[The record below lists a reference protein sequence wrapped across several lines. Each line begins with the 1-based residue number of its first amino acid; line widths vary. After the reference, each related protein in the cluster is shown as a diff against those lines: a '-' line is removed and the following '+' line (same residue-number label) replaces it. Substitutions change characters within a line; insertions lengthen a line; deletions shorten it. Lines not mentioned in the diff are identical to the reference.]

1 MVEVVG
7 LETADTLAGT
17 DAADTLTGN
26 GGDDRLD
33 GLAGS
38 DSLFGG
44 AGNDTADGG
53 AGDDSISGG
62 SGNDSLD
69 GDRETTVT
77 SSDVTTTTTNDP
89 LTISLTVADESN
101 RVFEDISGFVSREA
115 QVSAD
120 LNIAYVIDV
129 SGSMGGQFQG
139 STVGDLNGDG
149 SANTLLDAV
158 IASFSSLN
166 QSLIDAGLGDANIAI
181 IPFASNAQIVFTGR
195 ADQDSDQNGVLDVV
209 QVLSA
214 LDDGGTTAFD
224 DGLQQ
229 AQVFFDAAA
238 SGANQVFFISD
249 GLPDS
254 NSFTDESEALRD
266 PAGTNASIRAI
277 GLGNGASLNSLDLLD
292 DGVANGSVERVLE
305 PDALDAGL
313 IDTDVP
319 VSEIDRVEIFVNG
332 VLVTTIDAAQLVE
345 TPFGLR
351 FSASVAGLSPAFED
365 TVAARVVAV
374 DGTTV
379 TTSQV
384 IEVAASNA
392 AGDDTLDGGP
402 GNDTLD
408 GNGGTDTVDYSA
420 GGNLLV
426 SDAELGLQDIGGT
439 APTLFDGDGFEWDF
453 NSSLSVVD
461 GSSDAFDGGLVLN
474 IVQGG
479 ATTPFTP
486 DGELRQSAD
495 GRTVAAAGTSQDIAI
510 ERQVFVPDDAAF
522 ARYLETFTNLGSST
536 QSFSIQVVSDLGSD
550 AGTRVVVQSPVD
562 QGFDAGDRFVI
573 SDDAVG
579 GSGDP
584 FVLHYFGDGTGAAR
598 PTVGALANDTL
609 FYQFDLT
616 LAPGESTSILHFTS
630 QSQDL
635 TVMGNLLLALEG
647 GATGQ
652 LQSMTA
658 ADVARVA
665 NFDLDPDALV
675 GNPVTVDLEAGQA
688 LDPFGALDVL
698 SSIENVIGS
707 PADDAIAGDGG
718 QNRLEGRDGDDALF
732 GRSEDDV
739 LVGGA
744 GDDLLVGD
752 GQENTT
758 TDATVTTIAGDPLT
772 ISLTLP
778 DATNDTVVPVSG
790 FVSGEAA
797 VGEAI
802 NIAFV
807 IDVSGSMLSG
817 FSGASV
823 GDQDGDGTANTLLD
837 AVIASFVSLNRS
849 LVDAGLQDA
858 NVAVIPFSD
867 DATVAEVAA
876 AGFDSDLDGL
886 TDIEEALRALTPGN
900 LTFFDAGLASAIDF
914 FQQAGPGA
922 NHVFFISDGVPNG
935 GPFADESAVL
945 RDPAGINATIRGIG
959 LGAGAA
965 LDQIDLLDDGLANGS
980 VERVTDPALLDA
992 NLQDSGVDAA
1002 DIARVELLLN
1012 GTVVQTIDAGDLTV
1026 TPLGLRYAA
1035 DLGGLDPNAADA
1047 VTARVVASDGST
1059 ASTSQTVGV
1068 LVGDGTGDDTL
1079 LGDAGADTLT
1089 GNGGDDQLVGGD
1101 GADIADGGAGN
1112 DEIFGGSDGDLLLGG
1127 EGADRIDGDG
1137 NLAVTS
1143 SDTVTTITTNEPL
1156 TISMT
1161 VADRSDAATETLTGF
1176 VSRDQAVN
1184 DDLNIAF
1191 VLDRSGSM
1199 INSFQGAAV
1208 GDVNGDGSANT
1219 ILDAVIV
1226 AVGSLNDSLVDAG
1239 LGGASIS
1246 VIQFD
1251 STAEIIGAGRAD
1263 ADIDGDGIADVNAVL
1278 SGIQAGGTTH
1288 FDAALAEAIDFFG
1301 TVGGGANHVFF
1312 LSDGLPNGG
1321 PFLDESEILRD
1332 PAGINATIR
1341 AISLGSGNNLLDLDL
1356 LDDGLDNG
1364 SVELAADP
1372 AALDAN
1378 LQGADVEVGDIDRVE
1393 IRVNGVLQ
1401 TTIPAAALISTPFGL
1416 RFSAQA
1422 TGLDI
1427 AADDVVEATL
1437 IASDGTS
1444 VSTTQTIEVDGGAGA
1459 GDDLIGGGAGNDTLS
1474 GNGGN
1479 DTIQGNAD
1487 DDVLFGGAGDDSLQ
1501 GNDGN
1506 DTLTGGLGDDTLDG
1520 GTGTDTADYS
1530 NAAQAIRA
1538 ELGPG
1543 TGVTL
1548 ATDATGEG
1556 QDSLANIENLIGSDF
1571 GDLLIGDG
1579 QANRVQGGAGAD
1591 DILGVD
1597 GSDTLLGEAGDDTVE
1612 AGNGNDLVF
1621 GGIGNDILVGED
1633 TIVVPG
1639 GSGSTPGDDTLD
1651 GGDGDDTLDGGAGDD
1666 SLIGGDGFDRA
1677 DFANAP
1683 GAVTVDLG
1691 AGQASGDGTDT
1702 LLGIEAVLGGGQD
1715 DLLVGDA
1722 VDNLLLGIEG
1732 DDTLSGGAGD
1742 DTLDGGFNS
1751 DTADFSGSG
1760 SEVDVDLAAGTASGQ
1775 GNDTLIS
1782 IENVIGT
1789 TGDDTLSG
1797 DAAANRLEGT
1807 AAQDILTGGGGDDT
1821 LLGGDGDDTLS
1832 GGDGNDG
1839 QFGGSGNDAFVGN
1852 LGNDLIDGG
1861 NGTDILNH
1869 SLATA
1874 AVQVDLAAGTATG
1887 QGNDTLA
1894 NIEQVF
1900 GSNFADDL
1908 RGSGGGDVLSGGGG
1922 DDTLAGGDGDDTL
1935 LGGSGSDRAVFGFA
1949 LDPFAVAF
1957 NGDGSGLTIS
1967 LLTDSPFADDEQDD
1981 LDASFEVLQFS
1992 DISFDLTQGFGG
2004 ADGLNGSAANDLIG
2018 GLDGSDTIVGRAG
2031 DDLLIG
2037 DAGDDSLLGEAGDD
2051 TLLGGDG
2058 DDTLSGGGGT
2068 DLLDGGAGSDLFL
2081 IEVANGTTIIN
2092 GPESG
2097 TDLIDLR
2104 AFDIFDFDDLLAV
2117 SDFPPVPAVE
2127 GEPSQMVV
2135 TLSPT
2140 QTLTIL
2146 TFVGSQPQAGDF
2158 IFADA
2163 PDRPFDAARDLVV
2176 ADGDWRYSG
2185 RTADRALGDTTGY
2198 AEQDWTAPDITTL
2211 ASEQGFHL
2219 AVGDVTGDGNPEIVI
2234 AGPSG
2239 IRVVDSAG
2247 QTVATATPA
2256 ATPGDVILE
2265 DVDGDGDLEIITG
2278 SRGTVNLQINVID
2291 GDGTILQTVDGPSGG
2306 SDASNLQ
2313 MFPVAYL
2320 GDGNLAVGFRAGFDR
2335 DPRGLAVYDLND
2347 GAEQFLFDT
2356 GPEVNG
2362 VSVGNLGSDTAL
2374 DFALS
2379 IFTPSN
2385 GATGNGVNGTGTQ
2398 TRDNRASAIVVA
2410 EDGSETLVQDVQ
2422 LAAGGT
2428 TSGSVEQIIADLDGD
2443 GVNEILLSSG
2453 HTPQHPGLTEIQV
2466 LSADGTV
2473 EHSATTIA
2481 NAPAT
2486 LLAHDLDGDGD
2497 LEIVVSHGSSQD
2509 LRLFD
2514 HDLNLL
2520 QGRTGIAFSVNG
2532 AADVDDD
2539 GTAEI
2544 IVGDGSALRILS
2556 GTDLSDIVAPVE
2568 LGATISRI
2576 VTTDADGDGRA
2587 DIIATTDGG
2596 TFMIQGDAPPPD
2608 DSNVIIAPSIPGAIA
2623 GTGDS
2628 FSFSTIYT
2636 NGLGD
2641 ETTTGVGLRIHFDS
2655 SVLTYDQASN
2665 VFARS
2670 LQPFGQ
2676 VIEADSQDFDSDPTT
2691 DTFVAFNWADLGGNW
2706 PGPGNLPQVLLDSTF
2721 TVTGNSAD
2729 TVINYSASSLPN
2741 GFGFEAT
2748 SLQVVADRWPLP
2760 DDLSVTEG
2768 AANGVVVAD
2777 LADGLVLDPNDP
2789 GSFTLLDDAGGR
2801 FRLDGF
2807 VLEVADG
2814 GLIDFETATSH
2825 DISIR
2830 IDSNTG
2836 ASVARTLTVA
2846 VEDAAFQIV
2855 TPVVPGAIAW
2865 AGDTVVVSAEYATA
2879 DPVDATLSGL
2889 GLRVH
2894 FDSTALSFV
2903 GFENLFQTALQ
2914 PFGQVV
2920 EQDTADF
2927 DDDAATDSFIATSWA
2942 DFNQNFPGAET
2953 QLLYDLL
2960 FTSIGGSDA
2969 TVNFSVSSVAAGR
2982 TFVGESFAVVGD
2994 RWPLP
2999 DNLAVAENS
3008 GDGTLVADLVDG
3020 LVLDANDPGS
3030 FTLLDDAG
3038 GRFALNGFELRV
3050 ANGGGLDFES
3060 TASHDI
3066 TLRIASNT
3074 GAVAERTLTIG
3085 VSDVNEAPTA
3095 VELDNAE
3102 VSEAATTGTLVG
3114 RLSGEDPEGDAVL
3127 FALLDNAGG
3136 RFALD
3141 GDRIVVAG
3149 NGVLDFETAQSHQ
3162 IRVEA
3167 RDSAGL
3173 TFEDVLTIDV
3183 TDVAEATMDLDGDGI
3198 QNALSDGLI
3207 ALGRMFG
3214 APVQQLSGFA
3224 ASGSPGA
3231 DTAQLE
3237 QRLLEAEAGFF
3248 DVDGDGV
3255 QNALSDGL
3263 IILGRL
3269 FGAPASQL
3277 ASFANPVGSRTSAEE
3292 IGSFLDAVDINLALV
3307 SAAGTDAVL

>member
-62 SGNDSLD
+62 SGDDSLD
-69 GDRETTVT
+69 GDRDTTVT

-181 IPFASNAQIVFTGR
+181 VPFASNAQIVFTGR

-292 DGVANGSVERVLE
+292 DGVANNSVERVLD

-351 FSASVAGLSPAFED
+351 FSATVAGLSPAFED

-426 SDAELGLQDIGGT
+426 SDAELGLQDIGGN

-461 GSSDAFDGGLVLN
+461 GSNDAFDGGLVLN

-495 GRTVAAAGTSQDIAI
+495 GRTVAAAGASQDIAI

-562 QGFDAGDRFVI
+562 QGFNAGDRFVI

-616 LAPGESTSILHFTS
+616 LAPGESVSILHFTS

-675 GNPVTVDLEAGQA
+675 GNPVTVDLEGGQA

-758 TDATVTTIAGDPLT
+758 TDATVTTIAVDPLT

-1143 SDTVTTITTNEPL
+1143 SDTVTTITTNDPL
-1156 TISMT
+1156 TINMT

-1176 VSRDQAVN
+1176 VSRDQVVN

-1226 AVGSLNDSLVDAG
+1226 AVGSLTDSLVDAG

-1263 ADIDGDGIADVNAVL
+1263 ADIDGDGVADVNAVL

-1416 RFSAQA
+1416 RFSAQV

-1427 AADDVVEATL
+1427 DAVDVVQATL

-1444 VSTTQTIEVDGGAGA
+1444 VSTSQTIERDGGAGA

-1479 DTIQGNAD
+1479 DTVQGNDDAD
-1487 DDVLFGGAGDDSLQ
+1487 LLFGGAGDDSLQ

-1506 DTLTGGLGDDTLDG
+1506 DTL
-1520 GTGTDTADYS
+1520 
-1530 NAAQAIRA
+1530 
-1538 ELGPG
+1538 
-1543 TGVTL
+1543 
-1548 ATDATGEG
+1548 
-1556 QDSLANIENLIGSDF
+1556 
-1571 GDLLIGDG
+1571 
-1579 QANRVQGGAGAD
+1579 
-1591 DILGVD
+1591 
-1597 GSDTLLGEAGDDTVE
+1597 
-1612 AGNGNDLVF
+1612 
-1621 GGIGNDILVGED
+1621 
-1633 TIVVPG
+1633 
-1639 GSGSTPGDDTLD
+1639 
-1651 GGDGDDTLDGGAGDD
+1651 
-1666 SLIGGDGFDRA
+1666 
-1677 DFANAP
+1677 
-1683 GAVTVDLG
+1683 
-1691 AGQASGDGTDT
+1691 
-1702 LLGIEAVLGGGQD
+1702 
-1715 DLLVGDA
+1715 
-1722 VDNLLLGIEG
+1722 
-1732 DDTLSGGAGD
+1732 SGGAGD
-1742 DTLDGGFNS
+1742 DQQFGGDGNDAFLGSLGNDLVDGGAGTDLLDYS
-1751 DTADFSGSG
+1751 LSAAG
-1760 SEVDVDLAAGTASGQ
+1760 VLVDLAAGTASGQ
-1775 GNDTLIS
+1775 GSDSLVS
-1782 IENVIGT
+1782 IEQVLGSDFADDLRGSVAAELLSGNA
-1789 TGDDTLSG
+1789 GDDTL
-1797 DAAANRLEGT
+1797 A
-1807 AAQDILTGGGGDDT
+1807 GGA
-1821 LLGGDGDDTLS
+1821 GDDTLS
-1832 GGDGNDG
+1832 GGT
-1839 QFGGSGNDAFVGN
+1839 
-1852 LGNDLIDGG
+1852 
-1861 NGTDILNH
+1861 GT
-1869 SLATA
+1869 
-1874 AVQVDLAAGTATG
+1874 
-1887 QGNDTLA
+1887 
-1894 NIEQVF
+1894 
-1900 GSNFADDL
+1900 
-1908 RGSGGGDVLSGGGG
+1908 
-1922 DDTLAGGDGDDTL
+1922 
-1935 LGGSGSDRAVFGFA
+1935 DRAVFGFA
-1949 LDPFAVAF
+1949 LDPFGVDL
-1957 NGDGSGLTIS
+1957 NSDGSGLTVSSAGVGEQDALDATFEI
-1967 LLTDSPFADDEQDD
+1967 LEFAD
-1981 LDASFEVLQFS
+1981 
-1992 DISFDLTQGFGG
+1992 ITFDLTLAPGG
-2004 ADGLNGSAANDLIG
+2004 AVVLVGSAANDLIG
-2018 GLDGSDTIVGRAG
+2018 GLDGAADDIAGRAG

-2037 DAGDDSLLGEAGDD
+2037 DGGNDRLRGEAGDD

-2058 DDTLSGGGGT
+2058 DDTLSDGGGT
-2068 DLLDGGAGSDLFL
+2068 DLLVGGAGSDLF
-2081 IEVANGTTIIN
+2081 IIGAEDGTTTIS
-2092 GPESG
+2092 GLESG
-2097 TDLIDLR
+2097 SDLIDLR
-2104 AFDIFDFDDLLAV
+2104 AFDIFDFDGLLAV
-2117 SDFPPVPAVE
+2117 SAFPVVAAVDGAPDSIME
-2127 GEPSQMVV
+2127 V
-2135 TLSPT
+2135 TLGPT
-2140 QTLTIL
+2140 RTLVIETL
-2146 TFVGSQPQAGDF
+2146 AGPDPQAGDF

-2185 RTADRALGDTTGY
+2185 RTVDKALGDTTSY
-2198 AEQDWTAPDITTL
+2198 AEQDWSAPDITTL

-2239 IRVVDSAG
+2239 IRVVDGAG
-2247 QTVATATPA
+2247 QTVATAIPA
-2256 ATPGDVILE
+2256 ATPRDVILE

-2278 SRGTVNLQINVID
+2278 SRGTVNLQINVFD
-2291 GDGTILQTVDGPSGG
+2291 GDGTILQTVDGPAGG

-2428 TSGSVEQIIADLDGD
+2428 TSGSVEQIVADLDGD

-2509 LRLFD
+2509 LRLYD

-2532 AADVDDD
+2532 AADVDGD

-2748 SLQVVADRWPLP
+2748 SFQVVADRWPLP

-2777 LADGLVLDPNDP
+2777 LVDGLVLDPNDP

-2855 TPVVPGAIAW
+2855 TPVVPGVIAG
-2865 AGDTVVVSAEYATA
+2865 AGDTVVVSAKYTTA

-2927 DDDAATDSFIATSWA
+2927 DNDAATDSFIATSWA

-3008 GDGTLVADLVDG
+3008 GDGTLVADLADG

-3038 GRFALNGFELRV
+3038 GRFALSGFELRV

-3085 VSDVNEAPTA
+3085 VTDVNEAPTA

>member
-69 GDRETTVT
+69 GDRDTTVT

-139 STVGDLNGDG
+139 STVGNLNGDG

-254 NSFTDESEALRD
+254 NSFTDESEGLRD

-277 GLGNGASLNSLDLLD
+277 GLGNGASLDSLDLLD
-292 DGVANGSVERVLE
+292 DGVANSSVERVLD

-351 FSASVAGLSPAFED
+351 FSATVAGLSPAFED
-365 TVAARVVAV
+365 NVAARVVAV

-461 GSSDAFDGGLVLN
+461 GSNDAFDGGLVLN

-495 GRTVAAAGTSQDIAI
+495 GRTVAAAGASQDIAI
-510 ERQVFVPDDAAF
+510 GRQVFVPGDAAF

-536 QSFSIQVVSDLGSD
+536 QSFSIRVVSDLGSD

-562 QGFDAGDRFVI
+562 QGFNAGDRFVI

-584 FVLHYFGDGTGAAR
+584 FILHYFGDGSGAVR

-616 LAPGESTSILHFTS
+616 LAPGESVSILHFTS

-675 GNPVTVDLEAGQA
+675 GNPVTVDLEGGQA

-778 DATNDTVVPVSG
+778 DASNDTVVPVSG

-1176 VSRDQAVN
+1176 VSRDQVVN

-1226 AVGSLNDSLVDAG
+1226 AVGSLTDSLVDAG

-1263 ADIDGDGIADVNAVL
+1263 ADIDGDGVADVNAVL

-1288 FDAALAEAIDFFG
+1288 FDAALAEAINFFG

-1416 RFSAQA
+1416 RFSAQV

-1427 AADDVVEATL
+1427 AADDVVQATL

-1444 VSTTQTIEVDGGAGA
+1444 VSTSQTIEVDGGAGA
-1459 GDDLIGGGAGNDTLS
+1459 GADLIGGGAGNDTLS

-1520 GTGTDTADYS
+1520 GVGIDMADFS
-1530 NAAQAIRA
+1530 EAAQAMTADLVAGNAVTRA
-1538 ELGPG
+1538 P
-1543 TGVTL
+1543 
-1548 ATDATGEG
+1548 DSTGEG
-1556 QDSLANIENLIGSDF
+1556 QENLTAIENLTGSGFD
-1571 GDLLIGDG
+1571 DLLRGD
-1579 QANRVQGGAGAD
+1579 V
-1591 DILGVD
+1591 
-1597 GSDTLLGEAGDDTVE
+1597 GD
-1612 AGNGNDLVF
+1612 NLF
-1621 GGIGNDILVGED
+1621 L
-1633 TIVVPG
+1633 
-1639 GSGSTPGDDTLD
+1639 
-1651 GGDGDDTLDGGAGDD
+1651 GGDGAD
-1666 SLIGGDGFDRA
+1666 SLIGGDGADTLHGEAGDDRA
-1677 DFANAP
+1677 D
-1683 GAVTVDLG
+1683 GE
-1691 AGQASGDGTDT
+1691 AGDDRLFGDG
-1702 LLGIEAVLGGGQD
+1702 
-1715 DLLVGDA
+1715 
-1722 VDNLLLGIEG
+1722 G

-1742 DTLDGGFNS
+1742 DLLDGGAGIDLADFAGSAVAVNVDLVTGTSTGQGDDTLVGIEHVVGSVHDDLLRGNTVANLLQGLSGDDTLSGGTGDDTLDGGQGT
-1751 DTADFSGSG
+1751 DTADFSGSAIG
-1760 SEVDVDLAAGTASGQ
+1760 VSASLSAGTASGQ
-1775 GNDTLIS
+1775 GNDSLTGLQNLIGS
-1782 IENVIGT
+1782 
-1789 TGDDTLSG
+1789 
-1797 DAAANRLEGT
+1797 
-1807 AAQDILTGGGGDDT
+1807 AQADILVGDVGSNLLEGGGGQDVLTGFGGNDT
-1821 LLGGDGDDTLS
+1821 LVGGDGDDVLS
-1832 GGDGNDG
+1832 AGTGDDR
-1839 QFGGSGNDAFVGN
+1839 QFGGNGGDVFAGSQ
-1852 LGNDLIDGG
+1852 GNDLVDGG
-1861 NGTDILNH
+1861 GGTDILDH
-1869 SLATA
+1869 ALSGG
-1874 AVQVDLAAGTATG
+1874 AVQVDLGQGLSFG
-1887 QGNDTLA
+1887 QGNDTLVS
-1894 NIEQVF
+1894 IEQVV
-1900 GSNFADDL
+1900 GSGFDDSL
-1908 RGSGGGDVLSGGGG
+1908 RGSDGDEFLIGGAGDDTIAGGGG
-1922 DDTLAGGDGDDTL
+1922 NDSL
-1935 LGGSGSDRAVFGFA
+1935 LGGTGSDRALFDHA
-1949 LDPFAVAF
+1949 LNPFTVRFLA
-1957 NGDGSGLTIS
+1957 NGNGLQVS
-1967 LLTDSPFADDEQDD
+1967 LFEDDDVPPLAEQELTE
-1981 LDASFEVLQFS
+1981 LDASFEIIQFS
-1992 DISFDLTQGFGG
+1992 DITFDLAQGTGG
-2004 ADGLNGSAANDLIG
+2004 ADGLGGTAANDLIG
-2018 GLDGSDTIVGRAG
+2018 GLGGSDTIDGGSG

-2037 DAGDDSLLGEAGDD
+2037 DGGDDSLLGQAGDD

-2058 DDTLSGGGGT
+2058 DDTLSDGGGT
-2068 DLLDGGAGSDLFL
+2068 DLLVGGAGSDLF
-2081 IEVANGTTIIN
+2081 IIGAEDGTTTIS
-2092 GPESG
+2092 GLESG
-2097 TDLIDLR
+2097 SDLIDLR
-2104 AFDIFDFDDLLAV
+2104 AFDIFDFDGLLAV
-2117 SDFPPVPAVE
+2117 SEFPVVAAVDGAPDSIME
-2127 GEPSQMVV
+2127 V
-2135 TLSPT
+2135 TLGPT
-2140 QTLTIL
+2140 RTLVIE
-2146 TFVGSQPQAGDF
+2146 TFVGPDPQAGDF
-2158 IFADA
+2158 IFA
-2163 PDRPFDAARDLVV
+2163 
-2176 ADGDWRYSG
+2176 
-2185 RTADRALGDTTGY
+2185 
-2198 AEQDWTAPDITTL
+2198 
-2211 ASEQGFHL
+2211 
-2219 AVGDVTGDGNPEIVI
+2219 
-2234 AGPSG
+2234 
-2239 IRVVDSAG
+2239 
-2247 QTVATATPA
+2247 
-2256 ATPGDVILE
+2256 
-2265 DVDGDGDLEIITG
+2265 
-2278 SRGTVNLQINVID
+2278 
-2291 GDGTILQTVDGPSGG
+2291 
-2306 SDASNLQ
+2306 
-2313 MFPVAYL
+2313 
-2320 GDGNLAVGFRAGFDR
+2320 
-2335 DPRGLAVYDLND
+2335 
-2347 GAEQFLFDT
+2347 
-2356 GPEVNG
+2356 
-2362 VSVGNLGSDTAL
+2362 
-2374 DFALS
+2374 
-2379 IFTPSN
+2379 
-2385 GATGNGVNGTGTQ
+2385 
-2398 TRDNRASAIVVA
+2398 
-2410 EDGSETLVQDVQ
+2410 
-2422 LAAGGT
+2422 
-2428 TSGSVEQIIADLDGD
+2428 
-2443 GVNEILLSSG
+2443 
-2453 HTPQHPGLTEIQV
+2453 
-2466 LSADGTV
+2466 
-2473 EHSATTIA
+2473 
-2481 NAPAT
+2481 
-2486 LLAHDLDGDGD
+2486 
-2497 LEIVVSHGSSQD
+2497 
-2509 LRLFD
+2509 
-2514 HDLNLL
+2514 
-2520 QGRTGIAFSVNG
+2520 
-2532 AADVDDD
+2532 
-2539 GTAEI
+2539 
-2544 IVGDGSALRILS
+2544 
-2556 GTDLSDIVAPVE
+2556 
-2568 LGATISRI
+2568 
-2576 VTTDADGDGRA
+2576 
-2587 DIIATTDGG
+2587 
-2596 TFMIQGDAPPPD
+2596 DAPPPD

-2748 SLQVVADRWPLP
+2748 SFQVVADRWPLP

-2814 GLIDFETATSH
+2814 GLIDFETDASH

-2836 ASVARTLTVA
+2836 ASVARSLTVA

-2855 TPVVPGAIAW
+2855 TPVVPGVIAG
-2865 AGDTVVVSAEYATA
+2865 AGDTVVVSAEYTTA

-2927 DDDAATDSFIATSWA
+2927 DNDATTDSFIATSWA

-2982 TFVGESFAVVGD
+2982 TFVSESFAVVGD

-3008 GDGTLVADLVDG
+3008 GDGTLVADLADG

-3038 GRFALNGFELRV
+3038 GRFALNGFELLV

-3292 IGSFLDAVDINLALV
+3292 IGSFLDVVDINLALV